1 MIEPLR
7 GIENEIKA
15 LIENR
20 QYFLIHAPRQSGKT
34 TLLHSLAWRITHSA
48 HICIAKKTIKSIL
61 INQLLLKLTL
71 NFNCKIWIIDREN
84 QTFTNPKLI
93 VFR

>member
-1 MIEPLR
+1 MITMKRYFNTTGYCQPYWHYMIEPLR

-34 TLLHSLAWRITHSA
+34 TLLHSLARRITHTSTYL
-48 HICIAKKTIKSIL
+48 HCKK
-61 INQLLLKLTL
+61 N
-71 NFNCKIWIIDREN
+71 D
-84 QTFTNPKLI
+84 
-93 VFR
+93 